1 MSECVSGSSLVVATT
16 VTVTVVDAST
26 GTGTGTGVDAML
38 EFRQNGSVSKKVVHV
53 CERVSE

>member
-26 GTGTGTGVDAML
+26 GTGTGTGTGVDAVL
-38 EFRQNGSVSKKVVHV
+38 EFRQNGSVSKKVV
-53 CERVSE
+53 CERVRE